1 MSKKDVTEL
10 IKRLERF
17 EQRTGIRVEGL
28 SAFAEEYDGGF
39 TVTVRGEAH
48 SIDGDEIKS
57 DSKIEVSLLD
67 KSGRVV
73 VVGNEYLEADS
84 FFGFQT
90 LDVPVELSGS
100 SLAKICIVSRLEG

>member
-1 MSKKDVTEL
+1 L
-10 IKRLERF
+10 NA
-17 EQRTGIRVEGL
+17 
-28 SAFAEEYDGGF
+28 SAFAEEYDGEF

-48 SIDGDEIKS
+48 SIEGDEIKS

-73 VVGNEYLEADS
+73 GVGNEYLEVAS

-90 LDVPVELSGS
+90 LDVPVELSGT
-100 SLAKICIVSRLEG
+100 SLAKIRIVPKLEN